1 MLQSPQM
8 PFYRE
13 KDFAMYVALLK
24 IVLHFEGAWFQFN
37 GLAATKKAVQ
47 QRAVTKAP
55 WRRSFRNFSL
65 LLPKLH
71 VVLLDTKAFAT
82 QLFCF
87 FPLTTVAVACT

>member
-1 MLQSPQM
+1 MLTIREAVLRSLCCLHA
-8 PFYRE
+8 FSRHRCLSTGE
-13 KDFAMYVALLK
+13 KDFAMYIALLK

-65 LLPKLH
+65 
-71 VVLLDTKAFAT
+71 
-82 QLFCF
+82 CF
-87 FPLTTVAVACT
+87 LSCT